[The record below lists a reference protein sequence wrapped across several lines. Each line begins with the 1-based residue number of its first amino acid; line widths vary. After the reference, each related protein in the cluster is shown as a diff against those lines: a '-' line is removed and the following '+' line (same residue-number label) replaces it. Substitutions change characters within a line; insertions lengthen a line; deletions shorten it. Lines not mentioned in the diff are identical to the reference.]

1 MPGRPH
7 SPGEGKVMRV
17 LRSHDYLPLAP
28 EPDFRGL
35 KRIMAMFITAIV
47 VCAGICAVTI
57 IRDARQHSHVQHAE
71 VQVRC
76 TCMGRCLR
84 H

>member
-1 MPGRPH
+1 M
-7 SPGEGKVMRV
+7 KV
-17 LRSHDYLPLAP
+17 LRTHDYLQPVALQ
-28 EPDFRGL
+28 PDFRGL

-57 IRDARQHSHVQHAE
+57 IRDARQHRPQHSDAR
-71 VQVRC
+71 VRC
-76 TCMGRCLR
+76 TCMGTCLR